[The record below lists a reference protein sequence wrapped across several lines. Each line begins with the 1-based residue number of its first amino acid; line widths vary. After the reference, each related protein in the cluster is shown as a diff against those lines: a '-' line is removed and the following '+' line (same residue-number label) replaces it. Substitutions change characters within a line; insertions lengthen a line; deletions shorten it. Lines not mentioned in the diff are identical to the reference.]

1 VAETYFRAVNEVCA
15 VVAAAFDGYEGD
27 NEAEGQMDG
36 GSGDESN
43 EEGAEE
49 GGVSGGSTFEQ
60 F

>member
-1 VAETYFRAVNEVCA
+1 
-15 VVAAAFDGYEGD
+15 VVEAAFDGYEGD
-27 NEAEGQMDG
+27 DEAEGQMDG

-43 EEGAEE
+43 EAGAEE